1 MQEKSPFTK
10 CLYLTRGLIWGILNI
25 LIFIASLINIALIDY
40 YHFVPDIPWSV
51 LEALFCFITILYVIT
66 DSYLFFIKHSL
77 LGNKNVFTA
86 LVACINLGM
95 MIYTLI
101 QAIKFGFDEKRW
113 NVVPVHIVQIISHGA
128 IVVFVILGMIFKWR
142 LSVWDIVTF
151 RKSTTTTST
160 TTISSIPVGDII

>member
-1 MQEKSPFTK
+1 
-10 CLYLTRGLIWGILNI
+10 
-25 LIFIASLINIALIDY
+25 
-40 YHFVPDIPWSV
+40 
-51 LEALFCFITILYVIT
+51 
-66 DSYLFFIKHSL
+66 
-77 LGNKNVFTA
+77 
-86 LVACINLGM
+86 